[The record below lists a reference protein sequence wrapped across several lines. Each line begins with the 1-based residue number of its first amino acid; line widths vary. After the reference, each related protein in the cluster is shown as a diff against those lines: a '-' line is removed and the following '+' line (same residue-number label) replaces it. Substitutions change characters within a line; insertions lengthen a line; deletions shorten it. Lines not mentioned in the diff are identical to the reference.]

1 MTAAP
6 HQRPGSYCLETTVCM
21 ADTDAAVVI
30 YFARQLEL
38 AHRAFEKFLDEA
50 GLGIGHM
57 LAEKDY
63 RIPIAHAESDYRA
76 PLRVGD
82 KLTIC
87 LTAQRIGDTSFT
99 LDFRLRDKTSREVG
113 AVKTVHVAVS
123 SDTWKKRPLPAE
135 LRAAL
140 NRLVPGP

>member
-1 MTAAP
+1 MTEGSNP
-6 HQRPGSYCLETTVCM
+6 RPGVYCLETTVRM
-21 ADTDAAVVI
+21 ADTDAAGVI

-38 AHRAFEKFLDEA
+38 AHHAFEAFLEDA
-50 GLGIGHM
+50 NLGVGHM

-63 RIPIAHAESDYRA
+63 RIPIVHAESDYRA

-99 LDFRLRDKTSREVG
+99 LNFRLRDHAFREVG

-123 SDTWKKRPLPAE
+123 GDTWKKRPIPAE

-140 NRLVPGP
+140 DRLVPGP